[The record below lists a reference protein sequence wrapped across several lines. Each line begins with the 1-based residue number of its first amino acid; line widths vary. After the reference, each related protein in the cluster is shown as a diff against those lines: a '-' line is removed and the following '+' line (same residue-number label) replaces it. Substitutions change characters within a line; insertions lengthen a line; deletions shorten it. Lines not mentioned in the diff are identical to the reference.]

1 MKPQHYHLEIQQR
14 KDRAYGLIRS
24 SFRQKGKVA
33 HKTVG
38 FLSGLKRDQ
47 LLMIQAALQGKTVAV
62 DHPAAV
68 QVTESKEYGA
78 SSALLELAR
87 QLGLD
92 RLIYSR
98 VSEPWVKN
106 LLAMIVGRVVYAG
119 SKLSLSNRWKDT
131 ALWELC
137 GIEGRVAVQDHC
149 YAPMDRLL
157 ERQNAIEQGLIEKH
171 LAGQKSLVLYDITSS
186 YMEGEYSGSQLVL
199 FGYNRDGKKGHA
211 QIVFGL
217 VCNAEGCPV
226 AVEVF
231 PGNTRDAATLK
242 AKIDQ
247 LRERYGVKEVILVG
261 DRGMITSKNF
271 ADLKDQK
278 GLRLI
283 SALTHPEI
291 EDLLNRKVV
300 QMGFFD
306 EKQIAEVVDPSDPAI
321 RYCLCRNPESALRET
336 HTRDALMKRTAQAL
350 DQIVSRKKR
359 STPERIGAQVGKIL
373 LKTKIGKL
381 LDWTVPDGRLQW
393 KWKEA
398 HVKDEQA
405 LDGCYIIRTT
415 VAARDMNKK
424 KVVDTYKQLAL
435 VEKAFRNIKTVQLEV
450 RPVHHKRD
458 DRIRAHVLLCVLA
471 YYLQWHLQKS
481 LQPLFEA
488 DGTEKNR
495 FWTVENVLERLKS
508 IRRQT
513 VTLAGVPCRI
523 VSQPDA
529 DQTQILDLLKIKL

>member
-1 MKPQHYHLEIQQR
+1 MASKRYHLEIQRR
-14 KDRAYGLIRS
+14 KGRAYGLIRS
-24 SFRQKGKVA
+24 SFRKQGKVA

-38 FLSGLKRDQ
+38 FLSGLALEQ
-47 LLMIQAALQGKTVAV
+47 LRMIQATLQGRTITV
-62 DHPAAV
+62 DHSQAP

-78 SSALLELAR
+78 SFALLELAR

-98 VSEPWVKN
+98 VSEPWVKD
-106 LLAMIVGRVVYAG
+106 LLALVVGRVSYAG
-119 SKLSLSNRWKDT
+119 SKLALSNRWKDT

-137 GIEGRVAVQDHC
+137 GTEGSVKVQDHC

-157 ERQNAIEQGLIEKH
+157 ERQRSIERGFIEKH
-171 LAGQKSLVLYDITSS
+171 LAGQESLVLYDITSS
-186 YMEGEYSGSQLVL
+186 YVEGKYSGSQLIL

-211 QIVFGL
+211 QVVFGL

-231 PGNTRDAATLK
+231 AGNTRDGSTVK

-247 LRERYGVKEVILVG
+247 LRKRYGVKEVILVG
-261 DRGMITSKNF
+261 DRGMITPKNF
-271 ADLKDQK
+271 ADLKDQE

-283 SALTHPEI
+283 SALTHQEI
-291 EDLLNRKVV
+291 KDLLERKVV

-306 EKQIAEVVDPSDPAI
+306 EKQVAEVVDPSDKSI
-321 RYCLCRNPESALRET
+321 RYCLCRNPESAQRET
-336 HTRDALMKRTAQAL
+336 HTRDALMKRAAKAL

-359 STPERIGAQVGKIL
+359 ATPELIGAQVGKVL
-373 LKTKIGKL
+373 LKTRMGKL
-381 LDWTVPDGRLQW
+381 IDWNVTDGRLEWRW
-393 KWKEA
+393 KKTRLN
-398 HVKDEQA
+398 DEQA

-415 VAARDMNKK
+415 VQAWRMDKQ
-424 KVVDTYKQLAL
+424 KVVETYKQLAL
-435 VEKAFRNIKTVQLEV
+435 VEQAFRNIKTVQLEV
-450 RPVHHKRD
+450 RPIHHKLD
-458 DRIRAHVLLCVLA
+458 DRICAHIFLCMLA
-471 YYLQWHLQKS
+471 YYLQWHLQKR

-488 DGTEKNR
+488 DGEQAKR
-495 FWTVENVLERLKS
+495 FWTIENVIERLKS

-513 VTLAGVPCRI
+513 ITIAGVACRI

-529 DQTQILDLLKIKL
+529 DQTQILNLLKIKM